1 MSYSNTGHSRRDAD
15 IQLLKLY
22 KSNNGIDVIQ
32 ALGPDGVVAI
42 KRTIITEHGEVE
54 STLLREIDVLKN
66 IQKTPNRI
74 GSNRIIG
81 PCKYYVSSTS
91 TPYDDFTNISSTFTP
106 QILNPVVNYMCI
118 EMPKAEGDVHD
129 LISMGMSHAHDLQ
142 IMQSVLEALTL
153 LHEMGYCYADL
164 KADNILY
171 FTDMAGNPVSFQL
184 TDFNN
189 TFQVERNLTA
199 NYGTFN
205 SMSPELFDVVQ
216 NPQNIAHLD
225 RKLSDYWGV
234 GCLVY
239 FLLTGDHIMNP
250 STLNEYVQEIMAL
263 HSNESGEPNKLS
275 QMIDKLEL
283 LEQTEVTKLLIRIVR
298 STLHFNPNNRTFDIE
313 SVLDEISN
321 MLKITDTTTDTTSDT
336 TTDTTSDTTTDTTSD
351 TTTDTTSDTTTDP
364 PQSINETNNVITM
377 STVIE
382 EREQIDDILVSI
394 IKTLYANNISHTEMI
409 EIAYHTTTLV
419 DRHKD
424 FLVNLP
430 FIKPLLNNETL
441 FEVFRNYCCVLA
453 LNFVL
458 RYYLEPV
465 DISYFYTVI
474 EDFVVYLSSHDKF
487 KLLIKE
493 IEHLSNEMIENKI
506 LKYLVI
512 KAIESP
518 CPVIPI
524 GAN

>member
-91 TPYDDFTNISSTFTP
+91 TPYDDFTNISSIFTP

-129 LISMGMSHAHDLQ
+129 LISMGMSHAHNLQ

-298 STLHFNPNNRTFDIE
+298 STLHFNPNKRTFDIE

-321 MLKITDTTTDTTSDT
+321 MLKITDTTTDTTTES
-336 TTDTTSDTTTDTTSD
+336 
-351 TTTDTTSDTTTDP
+351 
-364 PQSINETNNVITM
+364 PQSINETNNVIAM

-382 EREQIDDILVSI
+382 KREQIDDILISI
-394 IKTLYANNISHTEMI
+394 IKTLYDDNISHTEMI

-424 FLVNLP
+424 FLVNLS

-441 FEVFRNYCCVLA
+441 FEVFRNCCCVLA

-465 DISYFYTVI
+465 NISYFYTVI
-474 EDFVVYLSSHDKF
+474 EDYVVYLSSHDKF

-493 IEHLSNEMIENKI
+493 IEYLSNEMIENKI